1 MEQGVFLTATRQNL
15 ELRALRT
22 DGRGA
27 PSLNSEGLAA
37 SARSAV
43 RNFYLGG
50 RELVR
55 LRFKALGGDVTVVP
69 FFVCGVLKLRI
80 LLFVRL
86 GGECLMLVSARIAV
100 RKQCWEV
107 RRELTVRLRPT

>member
-1 MEQGVFLTATRQNL
+1 M
-15 ELRALRT
+15 
-22 DGRGA
+22 
-27 PSLNSEGLAA
+27 
-37 SARSAV
+37 
-43 RNFYLGG
+43 
-50 RELVR
+50 
-55 LRFKALGGDVTVVP
+55 TVVP

-107 RRELTVRLRPT
+107 RRELTVRLRPTSGAGSDVMVDIFFFVCGVFKVRILCVVHLGN